1 MLKVNR
7 ESVFK
12 KAGIPDPA
20 SVSSSIFNFALEV
33 QSVRKIVRESNLFR
47 DPEIPS
53 PLMSFDGKML
63 HPTLVNF
70 YTTAISNYHLYLE
83 DVDAELAPI
92 FVTYDDE
99 NAFHDINNWTIDK
112 IDDEISKLVDKQ
124 TDEQKQR
131 WVVSL
136 KTIKRKKKVHHVQL
150 LQNLREHTDLDVTT
164 ESANLREELEL
175 VMVENPQ
182 PCHEIYMDEE

>member
-12 KAGIPDPA
+12 KAGIPDPGH
-20 SVSSSIFNFALEV
+20 VSSSIFNFALEV
-33 QSVRKIVRESNLFR
+33 QSVRKIVRESNLLR
-47 DPEIPS
+47 DPKVPS
-53 PLMSFDGKML
+53 PLMSLDGKTL

-70 YTTAISNYHLYLE
+70 YTTAISNYHLYLG

-99 NAFHDINNWTIDK
+99 NAFNDVNNWTIDK
-112 IDDEISKLVDKQ
+112 IDDEISTLIDKL
-124 TDEQKQR
+124 TDEERQK
-131 WVVSL
+131 WVLSL
-136 KTIKRKKKVHHVQL
+136 KTIKRKTKVHHVQL
-150 LQNLREHTDLDVTT
+150 LQNLREFKDLNLTA

-175 VMVENPQ
+175 FIVENPE
-182 PCHEIYMDEE
+182 PCHEIFMGEQ